1 LRLAHDIAKY
11 FGLPIEEVFLFDDEA
26 GRKQSGE

>member
-1 LRLAHDIAKY
+1 VAHNIAKY

-26 GRKQSGE
+26 GGQESR